1 MDVIDSDVPNLIM
14 DFSILQHLLK
24 DGNNKDAILLSEDLL
39 IRSRGPLER
48 NHIYEAKIRME
59 RALIGAINED
69 DIGKELRWCVDRLNA
84 SDPYSSSHGLALL
97 NLAAWHS
104 NKNETMMALATH
116 ADISA
121 ILGHPREIL
130 GLSRLESARILI
142 GMGDYEPA
150 MRHMWIARNEFSE
163 SSMVHE
169 NLVSN
174 LEWLDM
180 ALDDVDENSPN
191 MESRIKNAK
200 PRDKPGNSVISSNP
214 EDIKLVV
221 EELIPIIFQ
230 DLSGKS
236 RTDLGIIIDASN
248 ILEVKIWKE
257 ILLKRINEIQDPRV
271 LEVLQS

>member
-1 MDVIDSDVPNLIM
+1 
-14 DFSILQHLLK
+14 
-24 DGNNKDAILLSEDLL
+24 
-39 IRSRGPLER
+39 
-48 NHIYEAKIRME
+48 ME

-116 ADISA
+116 ADISD
-121 ILGHPREIL
+121 ILGHPSEIL

-142 GMGDYEPA
+142 SMGDYEPA
-150 MRHMWIARNEFSE
+150 MRHMWIARNEFSK
-163 SSMVHE
+163 SSMIPE
-169 NLVSN
+169 NLVCN

-180 ALDDVDENSPN
+180 ALDDVDENAPN
-191 MESRIKNAK
+191 MEFRITNAK

-214 EDIKLVV
+214 DDIKLVV

-230 DLSGKS
+230 DLSGKN
-236 RTDLGIIIDASN
+236 RTDLGIIIDASD
-248 ILEVKIWKE
+248 IVEVKIWKE
-257 ILLKRINEIQDPRV
+257 ILLNRINEIHDPRV

>member
-1 MDVIDSDVPNLIM
+1 MDIIEGDVPNLIT
-14 DFSILQHLLK
+14 DFSIFQHLLK
-24 DGNNKDAILLSEDLL
+24 NGNNEEAILLSEDLL

-48 NHIYEAKIRME
+48 NHVYEAKIRME
-59 RALIGAINED
+59 RALIGAIDEN

-116 ADISA
+116 ADISE
-121 ILGHPREIL
+121 ILGHPSEIL
-130 GLSRLESARILI
+130 ALSRLESARILI
-142 GMGDYEPA
+142 AMGDYEPA
-150 MRHMWIARNEFSE
+150 MRHMWMARNEFSK
-163 SSMVHE
+163 SSMVPE

-236 RTDLGIIIDASN
+236 RTDLGIIIDASD
-248 ILEVKIWKE
+248 ILEVNSWKE
-257 ILLKRINEIQDPRV
+257 ILLNRINEIHDPRV
-271 LEVLQS
+271 LEALQS

>member
-1 MDVIDSDVPNLIM
+1 MDIIDNDVPNLIM
-14 DFSILQHLLK
+14 DYSILQHLLK
-24 DGNNKDAILLSEDLL
+24 EGNNEKAIILSEDLL
-39 IRSRGPLER
+39 IRSRSPLER

-69 DIGKELRWCVDRLNA
+69 DVGKELRWCVDRLNA

-97 NLAAWHS
+97 NLATWHS

-116 ADISA
+116 ADISE
-121 ILGHPREIL
+121 ILGHPSEIF

-142 GMGDYEPA
+142 AMGDYEPA
-150 MRHMWIARNEFSE
+150 MRHMWIARNEFSK
-163 SSMVHE
+163 SSMVPE
-169 NLVSN
+169 NIVSN

-230 DLSGKS
+230 DLSG
-236 RTDLGIIIDASN
+236 RNRIDLGIIIDASD

-257 ILLKRINEIQDPRV
+257 ILINRINEIQDPRV
-271 LEVLQS
+271 LEALQS